1 MVSVVRVSKFRHVFG
16 EELQEKFEDLRPST
30 LSSESSLI
38 KSNGTNIVFPWESGG
53 AGVLA
58 VFAMSEIGRI
68 APSHPFIKGHVGN
81 ILDYEFNPFNDFQ
94 LLSCGDDATLK
105 LWDIPEGGLTADIT
119 VPRVSL
125 SGHGKKVS
133 LINFHP
139 SAAFL
144 CASASFD
151 KTIKV
156 WNIEN
161 GSPELEISNIN
172 EIILSLQWSPI
183 GRMIGYTTRDKYA
196 KVSDPRTGRNVM
208 EVLAHEGSKPSKMGW
223 IDEDTIVT
231 CGFSKMNDRQ
241 LSIWDLRNSQK
252 IKTINIDQGS
262 GVLYPFYDP
271 DTKILFV
278 AGKGDGNIRYYEIVG
293 DDQYMYYVEA
303 FRSNIPCRGISFI
316 PKRKVDAD
324 ACEIMKAVKLTNNTV
339 DLVSFKVPRR
349 VESFQDDIYPDC
361 ISGEPAMGSSEWL
374 SGTDREPRR
383 APIKQ
388 IDSSPT
394 RVELHV
400 QPHSPAPVQQGQ
412 KSVKDYEKELNEA
425 RATIKMQQQR
435 IAELEAQLESKT
447 KLE

>member
-30 LSSESSLI
+30 LSSESTLI

-68 APSHPFIKGHVGN
+68 APSHPFIKGHAGN

-105 LWDIPEGGLTADIT
+105 LWDIPEGGLTSDLT
-119 VPRVSL
+119 SPRVTL
-125 SGHGKKVS
+125 HGHGKKVT
-133 LINFHP
+133 LLNFHP

-151 KTIKV
+151 KSIKV

-161 GSPELEISNIN
+161 GSPALEISTISDV
-172 EIILSLQWSPI
+172 ILSLQWSPI
-183 GRMIGYTTRDKYA
+183 GRSIGYTTRDKYVR
-196 KVSDPRTGRNVM
+196 VSDPRTGRNVF
-208 EVLAHEGSKPSKMGW
+208 ETLAHDGSKPSKMGW
-223 IDEDTIVT
+223 IAEDTIVT

-241 LSIWDLRNSQK
+241 VSVWDLRNHSAPVK
-252 IKTINIDQGS
+252 LVNVDQGS

-278 AGKGDGNIRYYEIVG
+278 AGKGDGNIRYYEVVG
-293 DDQYMYYVEA
+293 DSQYMYYIEA
-303 FRSNIPCRGISFI
+303 FRSNVPCRGVSFI
-316 PKRKVDAD
+316 PKRKVNTDS
-324 ACEIMKAVKLTNNTV
+324 CEIMKAVKLTNNTI

-349 VESFQDDIYPDC
+349 SETFQDDIYPDC
-361 ISGEPAMGSSEWL
+361 VCGQPSMNSTEWL
-374 SGTDREPRR
+374 GGADREPRR

-388 IDSSPT
+388 IENSPAH
-394 RVELHV
+394 VELHMQATPSSHV
-400 QPHSPAPVQQGQ
+400 HQGH
-412 KSVKDYEKELNEA
+412 KSVNEYEKELNEA
-425 RATIKMQQQR
+425 RALIKRQQQR
-435 IAELEAQLESKT
+435 IAELEAQLESK
-447 KLE
+447 K